1 MRLTKEAL
9 SVSIVVRRLSIG
21 AAPFG
26 WEVHQAD
33 VSGPIHVA
41 AERFASMEAAYQAG
55 QARLKEFIPQRTM
68 PPGVTDNRGWHSRHL
83 GLGVYDTQGSG
94 QDGQA
99 SAAA

>member
-33 VSGPIHVA
+33 LTGPIHVA
-41 AERFASMEAAYQAG
+41 PERFSSMEAAYQAG

-68 PPGVTDNRGWHSRHL
+68 PPGVTDNRAWHSRYL
-83 GLGVYDTQGSG
+83 GLGVYDTLG
-94 QDGQA
+94 QDEQI